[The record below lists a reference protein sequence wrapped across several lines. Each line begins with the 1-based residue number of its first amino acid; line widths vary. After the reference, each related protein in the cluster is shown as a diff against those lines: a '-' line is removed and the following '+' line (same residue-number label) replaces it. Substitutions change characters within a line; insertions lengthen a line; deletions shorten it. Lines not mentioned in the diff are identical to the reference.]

1 VKILIVEDNSKLAD
15 GIKQF
20 LESCGHVVD
29 VAPDIATAEAAL
41 AVQVFDVMVLDRTL
55 PDGDGLSL
63 LKNLKSGH
71 AAPRVLILSARGEAQ
86 DRIAGLNVG
95 ADDYISKPFSVE
107 ELQARV
113 LAVSRRGSKHG
124 TTYEIGGL
132 VFDTI
137 TKATMIAGSIV
148 QLAPRES
155 AVLEILLR
163 RKGSVVSKE
172 QIINGLSNFDQEVS
186 ENAVE
191 QSVSRLRARLN
202 PIEVSISTVR
212 GIGYYLVAE
221 E

>member
-1 VKILIVEDNSKLAD
+1 MKILLVEDNSKLAD

-20 LESCGHVVD
+20 LETCAHVVD
-29 VAPDIATAEAAL
+29 VASDIATAETVL
-41 AVQVFDVMVLDRTL
+41 AVQVYDVLVLDRNL
-55 PDGDGLSL
+55 PDGDGLTL
-63 LKNLKSGH
+63 LKSLKSRH
-71 AAPRVLILSARGEAQ
+71 AAPRVLILSARGDAQ

-107 ELQARV
+107 ELQARI
-113 LAVSRRGSKHG
+113 LAVSRRGTNHG
-124 TTYEIGGL
+124 TSYEIGGL
-132 VFDTI
+132 VFDTV
-137 TKATMIAGSIV
+137 TKATKIAGSIV

-163 RKGSVVSKE
+163 RKGNVVSKE
-172 QIINGLSNFDQEVS
+172 QIINGLSNFDQDVS

-191 QSVSRLRARLN
+191 QYVSRLRARLA
-202 PIEVSISTVR
+202 PIDISISTVR